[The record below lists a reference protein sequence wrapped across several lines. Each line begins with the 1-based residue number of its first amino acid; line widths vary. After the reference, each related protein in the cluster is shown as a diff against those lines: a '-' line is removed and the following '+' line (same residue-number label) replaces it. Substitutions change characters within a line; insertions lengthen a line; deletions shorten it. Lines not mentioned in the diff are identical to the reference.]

1 MGARPVSIRVWRRAN
16 GERTRGKAPALFNV
30 GEIDVVLKLVAVGAL
45 GAFVVAGPLQHVGVL
60 PQTAIGD
67 ASNTVIKTVLNVGV
81 KEAIGRCGG
90 GRPKGNNGWGNG
102 EDFAPG
108 NSLAN
113 QPKFEDPN
121 TGPTPCSGPR
131 CSGGDR

>member
-1 MGARPVSIRVWRRAN
+1 MFNA
-16 GERTRGKAPALFNV
+16 GEM
-30 GEIDVVLKLVAVGAL
+30 DVVLKLVVAGAL

-67 ASNTVIKTVLNVGV
+67 ASKVAIKTVLNVGV
-81 KEAIGRCGG
+81 KEAIGSCGG
-90 GRPKGNNGWGNG
+90 GGGGGRTFGNNGWGNG
-102 EDFAPG
+102 EHSAPG

-121 TGPTPCSGPR
+121 TGPTPCRGPN